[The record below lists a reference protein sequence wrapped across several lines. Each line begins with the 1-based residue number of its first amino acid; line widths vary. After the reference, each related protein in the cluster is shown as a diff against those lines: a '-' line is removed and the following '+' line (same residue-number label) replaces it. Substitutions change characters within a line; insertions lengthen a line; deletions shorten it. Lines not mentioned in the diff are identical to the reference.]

1 MDWLTRL
8 EAPQNALAILTA
20 MITPA
25 VLISACGALIFSTS
39 TRLGR
44 VDRSRPRR
52 CRSGSRQLAPHPE
65 KDEMFEERRELI
77 FSQLD
82 RQTSRARLIQRA
94 MTAFYTA
101 LGVFVSSSVAIAIV
115 SAAARNFTWVA
126 VVLGLL
132 GSLFML
138 YGSVLLIIESR
149 MALSAIHSEMDF
161 VWKVS
166 MSGRQGPGEQAD
178 RRPVHLAG
186 PEDGL
191 ARTLRDSS
199 PTSRS
204 ASVGA
209 TAQPAPWRAAGREQR
224 HTGHDRGQATSV
236 HGSAAAR
243 RTASTHPPRASRRHR
258 TGRGRWPV
266 RSDPPCPAPV
276 APRWAGAK
284 RGADAQLASRDGT
297 ANAIAPCRQQQR
309 QPG

>member
-44 VDRSRPRR
+44 VIDRVRLLSERF
-52 CRSGSRQLAPHPE
+52 QALALNPE
-65 KDEMFEERRELI
+65 KDEMFDERRELI

-94 MTAFYTA
+94 MTAYYTA
-101 LGVFVSSSVAIAIV
+101 LGVFVFTTVAIAIV

-126 VVLGLL
+126 VALGLV
-132 GSLFML
+132 GSLFMF

-166 MSGRQGPGEQAD
+166 IK
-178 RRPVHLAG
+178 
-186 PEDGL
+186 
-191 ARTLRDSS
+191 
-199 PTSRS
+199 
-204 ASVGA
+204 
-209 TAQPAPWRAAGREQR
+209 AAGKEVKSKPGGPF
-224 HTGHDRGQATSV
+224 TWL
-236 HGSAAAR
+236 
-243 RTASTHPPRASRRHR
+243 
-258 TGRGRWPV
+258 GR
-266 RSDPPCPAPV
+266 
-276 APRWAGAK
+276 K
-284 RGADAQLASRDGT
+284 
-297 ANAIAPCRQQQR
+297 N
-309 QPG
+309 